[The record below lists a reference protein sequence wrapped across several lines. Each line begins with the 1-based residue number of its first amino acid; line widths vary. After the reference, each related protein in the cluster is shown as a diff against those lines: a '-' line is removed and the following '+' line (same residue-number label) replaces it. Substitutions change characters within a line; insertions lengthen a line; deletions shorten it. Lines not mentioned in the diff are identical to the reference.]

1 MPDAPTQ
8 TPADARPWVRRWAP
22 LALCVGVFA
31 IDVFL
36 NLRERGDFA
45 AGVVHV
51 VPLLISLW
59 VRADRSRVPIYWLAQ
74 ALNFAL
80 LPILGWKYGS
90 GPWRLHEG
98 FGLSAHE
105 IVDRVLI
112 AFVLWITREL
122 ALRRLS
128 IEQRLYAEREFTR
141 TTLQSI
147 DDAVISTDA
156 RGRVRFAN
164 PRASE
169 LLGRRADELVGR
181 PLSELLALRE
191 RAGADPLGG
200 ELPGERDERASTQ
213 WLQRPGL
220 PDLPVDHSRAPLR
233 DAAGDLCG
241 EVLVLRD
248 ASERERHT
256 DAMRELAY
264 RDELTGLSNRV
275 TLHDRLQLELEHARR
290 HQTRLGVLYIDLDG
304 FKRVNDEHGHRAG
317 DAVLCSVANGLRV
330 ALRRGD
336 TIARLG
342 GDEFALLLPRL
353 AGDDDVRAVARKV
366 LEAIRAPVE
375 FEGAV
380 LRVSASL
387 GLALHPEHGADGAQ
401 LLRVADA
408 AMYRAKQRGSA
419 LCVHGGAPES
429 LLADAHE
436 SPDAREVPT

>member
-1 MPDAPTQ
+1 MPAAAPT
-8 TPADARPWVRRWAP
+8 PVDARPWVRRWAP
-22 LALCVGVFA
+22 LALCGGVFA

-51 VPLLISLW
+51 VPVLMSLW
-59 VRADRSRVPIYWLAQ
+59 VRPDRSRVPIFWLAQ
-74 ALNFAL
+74 ALNAAL
-80 LPILGWKYGS
+80 LPILGARFGS
-90 GPWRLHEG
+90 GWWQVHDG
-98 FGLSAHE
+98 FGLFAHE
-105 IVDRVLI
+105 IVDRVFV
-112 AFVLWITREL
+112 AFALWITREL

-128 IEQRLYAEREFTR
+128 IEQRLYDEREFTR
-141 TTLQSI
+141 TLLQSI

-156 RGRVRFAN
+156 AGRVRFAN
-164 PRASE
+164 PRAE
-169 LLGRRADELVGR
+169 TLLARRAEELVGR
-181 PLSELLALRE
+181 PLADVLVLRARRSPAELDA
-191 RAGADPLGG
+191 RADGSAT
-200 ELPGERDERASTQ
+200 TQ
-213 WLQRPGL
+213 WLERPGL
-220 PDLPVDHSRAPLR
+220 ADLPVDHSRAPLR
-233 DAAGDLCG
+233 DLTGNLCG
-241 EVLVLRD
+241 EVFVLRD
-248 ASERERHT
+248 ASERERRT
-256 DAMRELAY
+256 DAIRELAY

-290 HQTRLGVLYIDLDG
+290 HHTRLGVLYIDLDG

-317 DAVLCSVANGLRV
+317 DAVLRGVAGGLRV

-366 LEAIRAPVE
+366 LEAIRTPVA

-387 GLALHPEHGADGAQ
+387 GLALHPEHGAQGEE
-401 LLRVADA
+401 LLRLADA

-419 LCVHGGAPES
+419 LCVHGGEPES
-429 LLADAHE
+429 LLAGTPAT
-436 SPDAREVPT
+436 AEVRA